1 MGLSKEPRAVVT
13 GAGSGL
19 GRAFCK
25 DIVRRGGRVVASDV
39 DEAAARETAAMLGE
53 AAFATRC
60 DVSKLK
66 DVQALADFAESKLG
80 AIDLV
85 VDNAG
90 AAVGGRIGDVPIE
103 DWRWLIGVN
112 LGEKSSTKVGVTVLC
127 PTFFQTN
134 IAKSSRGP
142 DESMRQ
148 VAQKLMDAGKMS
160 ADEVARYALDTAAA
174 GRLYAVPM
182 ADARWL
188 WRLKR
193 LMPERF
199 LGMARR
205 AAISQARKF
214 GVKVEL

>member
-1 MGLSKEPRAVVT
+1 
-13 GAGSGL
+13 L

-90 AAVGGRIGDVPIE
+90 VAVGGRIGDVPIE

-112 LGEKSSTKVGVTVLC
+112 LGEMSSTKVGVTVLC